1 MTRIWLTVSYRMLCA
16 VVAFACTLSLGRL
29 AAQSAA
35 STTKKPTLYRLK
47 IDGSFP
53 EPSFPQDNQ
62 LTEEGVELGRRLF
75 FDPALSKN
83 GQVACASCHK
93 PESAFSDN
101 TAVSHGI
108 GATRRN
114 SMPLFNLAWRR
125 NFFWDGRT
133 SSIRE
138 QVIHPLTDAKE
149 MGADVDAL
157 ARQLGKD
164 PKYAPL
170 FTAAFCTNQPT
181 SATLALALEQ
191 FLMVQISQNSKFD
204 KVRRG
209 EAAFTDEEQ
218 KGLQLFFTE
227 YDPAR
232 GQKGAD
238 CFHCHGNVLFTNER
252 YANNGLETT
261 ETDTGRY
268 EASHRMYEKWCFKV
282 PSLRNVAL
290 TAPYMHDGRFKT
302 LEDVIE
308 HYDHGVH
315 ESETLDPSIAKHGG
329 PIHLS
334 AEEKKALVAFLKT
347 LTDDDFIL
355 HAKTLESQSR
365 PAAAPR

>member
-1 MTRIWLTVSYRMLCA
+1 MSVRNIADGILCA
-16 VVAFACTLSLGRL
+16 AALVVASAFLGHVM
-29 AAQSAA
+29 AQG
-35 STTKKPTLYRLK
+35 TVGIMKPPTLYRLK
-47 IDGSFP
+47 IDAAFP
-53 EPSFPQDNQ
+53 EPLFPKDNQ
-62 LTEEGVELGRRLF
+62 LTEQGIELGRRLF
-75 FDPALSKN
+75 FDKSLSR
-83 GQVACASCHK
+83 GGDVACASCHK
-93 PESAFSDN
+93 PEAAFADDSPF
-101 TAVSHGI
+101 SHGI

-157 ARQLGKD
+157 VAKLAKD
-164 PKYAPL
+164 PKYTRL
-170 FTAAFCTNQPT
+170 FADAFCTTQPT

-191 FLMVQISQNSKFD
+191 FLLVQISQDSKFD

-209 EAAFTDEEQ
+209 EAAFTEEEQ
-218 KGLQLFFTE
+218 HGLQLFYTE

-232 GQKGAD
+232 GQRGAD

-261 ETDTGRY
+261 ETDTGRF
-268 EASHRMYEKWCFKV
+268 ESSARPYEKWCFKV

-302 LEDVIE
+302 LEDVVN
-308 HYDHGVH
+308 HYDHGVT
-315 ESETLDPSIAKHGG
+315 ETETLDPSISKHGG
-329 PIHLS
+329 PMNLS
-334 AEEKKALVAFLKT
+334 AEDKKALVAFLKT
-347 LTDDDFIL
+347 LTDEQFVA
-355 HAKTLESQSR
+355 HAKALEPS
-365 PAAAPR
+365 PMPPH